1 MHAQQ
6 WGAHPCRRPRPTPR
20 PRLPLQVLGCGTG
33 SMMVLEATW
42 EESGFSAES
51 SAASGCGGSP
61 SAVGRADRKGTAHA
75 FSRASGSSHTL
86 GTMPGI

>member
-1 MHAQQ
+1 MP
-6 WGAHPCRRPRPTPR
+6 GTGELTPRRRPRPTPW

-42 EESGFSAES
+42 EGSGFSADS

-61 SAVGRADRKGTAHA
+61 SVMGRTDRRGTAHA
-75 FSRASGSSHTL
+75 FSLASGSSHTL
-86 GTMPGI
+86 GTTPGI